1 MAAGGPVS
9 QSGGSQDRDAQLD
22 ALLEE
27 GEQLCADKRYDE
39 AISRLRAAI
48 EQYPDS
54 PLPHHALSV
63 VCLMRLREDYE
74 HLEVWEDLA
83 DGEAHFEAAVKEAEA
98 ALDLDEKFVPARNN
112 LGTLFA
118 LRGWWED
125 AIRQWEMSLTLEP
138 GQSQV
143 REEMSDARRH
153 LGE

>member
-27 GEQLCADKRYDE
+27 GEQLCADKQYDE
-39 AISRLRAAI
+39 AIARLRAAI

-63 VCLMRLREDYE
+63 VCLMRLREDYA
-74 HLEVWEDLA
+74 HMEVWEDLA
-83 DGEAHFEAAVKEAEA
+83 GDEAHFEAAVKEAEA

-125 AIRQWEMSLTLEP
+125 AIRQWEVSLTLEP

-143 REEMSDARRH
+143 REDLSDARRH